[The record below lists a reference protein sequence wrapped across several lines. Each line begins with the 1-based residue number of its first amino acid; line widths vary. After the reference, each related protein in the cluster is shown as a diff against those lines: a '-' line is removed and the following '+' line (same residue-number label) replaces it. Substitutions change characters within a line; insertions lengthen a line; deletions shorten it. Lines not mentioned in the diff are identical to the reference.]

1 MVGRIL
7 KLLWCIS
14 LCCGISTMSLTLLD
28 SLSIGSPILLFRVEF
43 TIEAMSSHPHS
54 LITKECVVYDVV
66 WQSSES

>member
-1 MVGRIL
+1 
-7 KLLWCIS
+7 
-14 LCCGISTMSLTLLD
+14 MSLALLD